1 MPQLDDM
8 YVDSAITIYVKYKYK
23 LLILVGISIIIAII
37 SWQISSMWL
46 GLIAFVGFS
55 VSIPSLLIGKK
66 IERNIQKEDKSKGS
80 RKKSK
85 KLLNKKESKLR

>member
-66 IERNIQKEDKSKGS
+66 IERDIQKEDKSKGS